1 MSNPYESL
9 REPLE
14 AARKNLY
21 EQCNVNLFDSKEEEL
36 MRAERAKKYIQQLD
50 AMIQELSDAGAGNDK
65 IKSY

>member
-21 EQCNVNLFDSKEEEL
+21 EQCNVNLFESKEEL
-36 MRAERAKKYIQQLD
+36 VRAERAKKYIQQLD